1 MNSQRHVHAA
11 SLLPDGR
18 ILVTGG
24 QDGTGTLASAEVY
37 SPLAGTWT
45 ATAAMTSARYYHG
58 ANLLADGKVLVTGGY
73 SGSVALA
80 TAELYDPATGTWTSA
95 GTMASARYLH
105 AATLLPD
112 GKVLVTGGYRA
123 SAVLATA
130 ELYDPATG
138 TWTSAGTMASVRYH
152 HAATLLPDGK
162 VLVTGGYNG
171 AVSLATAELY
181 DPATGTWT
189 SAGSMGSPRYSHSAT
204 LLPDGK
210 VLVAGGYNGAVL
222 TTAELYD
229 PSTGAWTSAG
239 SMASGHYQHAAVRLP
254 QGKVLVIGGYA
265 TTPVA
270 AAELYDPVTGT
281 WSSAGPMSSA
291 RVYLSAILLPDG
303 RALAIGGYNGSVALA
318 TTELYDPAA
327 GTWTATGATASAHG
341 DSTATLL
348 PNGKVLI
355 AGGTHAV
362 GMTASTELYEPSTG
376 TWTATSAMISA
387 RGHHS
392 ATLLRTG
399 QLLVAG
405 GAAGSSVLSTTELY
419 DPAAGAWASL
429 SPMVSPRT
437 AHRAS
442 LLPDGTV
449 LVTGGANGLRVL
461 ATAELYDPASAAWKA
476 TSPMAAPRSQHT
488 STPLPTGK
496 VLISGGA
503 TGGATLAAAELYDP
517 ATGAWTATGSM
528 SSARHQHTA
537 TSLPDGRVLV
547 TGGSNGST
555 PLATAELYDPTAGTW
570 KATGSM
576 SSGRHQH
583 TATLLPDGK
592 VLVTGGSN
600 GSILLATA
608 ELYDPATGTWKVLAS
623 MNWARQAH
631 AAVLLPSS
639 RVLVTGG
646 ASATAELYDDLGTNE
661 AWRPKP
667 NAPGPLV
674 PGVAFTL
681 TGTGFRGPSGGCGD
695 SYRCGASDVPRL
707 LLLSPEGGGYV
718 PLSWQ
723 RFSDTEVR
731 VTLPPVGYGHY
742 LLFVSTH
749 AIASGQPVR
758 VVDST
763 APDTSLSTVPPLQA
777 REPRADFSLS
787 SPDTD
792 TVSYECGLD
801 EAPFVPCSS
810 TPSFE
815 RLPDGTHTL
824 AVRAIDASGN
834 ADTSPAI
841 HSWTVDTMAPAA
853 PLLRTPTL
861 DATVR
866 TLMPTFS
873 GTAEAGSTVTVFVDG
888 RQEGMATAT
897 EGAWS
902 FTLPRELAMGA
913 HAVEATATDAAG
925 NTGPASE
932 SARFIIRGSYG
943 WGCATLPASGVVPW
957 ALASLALALHRRR
970 RSGPP
975 SPLRQGSRA
984 LLPLLVLAT
993 VLGSAGR
1000 EALAS
1005 PLEQTSYPS
1014 TKNPHIRK
1022 AARLYDELEYE
1033 ASLKSLR
1040 EAETFAGNGPEETL
1054 WMVLMKGILHHS
1066 LRNDQEADEAFALAL
1081 TQRPSA
1087 QLPVP
1092 LPSQTLQERF
1102 ERVRRKLRAAQA
1114 VSEPSSTQ
1122 PAAQEPP
1129 ARPWSLMVGLRGEAE
1144 VVRFAVVPSLM
1155 AELAQA
1161 PMEGAGSGFG
1171 GALTVVLQSSPVLRA
1186 EGRLYPYDIQG
1197 ASLGWIRPH
1206 VLLGVT
1212 ALVPEGSVGGRAG
1225 VGVGLQTGAFR
1236 LFADVAYERF
1246 LNATAGRQSD
1256 ALLFSLGA
1264 GWSPLTPLR

>member
-1 MNSQRHVHAA
+1 MNSLRHVHAA
-11 SLLPDGR
+11 SLLPNGR
-18 ILVTGG
+18 VLVTGG
-24 QDGTGTLASAEVY
+24 SDGTSTLASAEVY
-37 SPLAGTWT
+37 DPLAGTWT
-45 ATAAMTSARYYHG
+45 ATGAMTSARYYH
-58 ANLLADGKVLVTGGY
+58 
-73 SGSVALA
+73 A
-80 TAELYDPATGTWTSA
+80 T
-95 GTMASARYLH
+95 
-105 AATLLPD
+105 TLLPD
-112 GKVLVTGGYRA
+112 GKVLVTGG
-123 SAVLATA
+123 SN
-130 ELYDPATG
+130 G
-138 TWTSAGTMASVRYH
+138 SV
-152 HAATLLPDGK
+152 A
-162 VLVTGGYNG
+162 
-171 AVSLATAELY
+171 LATAELY

-189 SAGSMGSPRYSHSAT
+189 SAGSMGSPRYNLSAT

-210 VLVAGGYNGAVL
+210 VLIAGGYNGSVL

-239 SMASGHYQHAAVRLP
+239 SMGSGHYLHAAIRLP
-254 QGKVLVIGGYA
+254 QGKVLVMGGYTTAPIA
-265 TTPVA
+265 T
-270 AAELYDPVTGT
+270 AELYDPATGT
-281 WSSAGPMSSA
+281 WSSAGSMSSA
-291 RVYLSAILLPDG
+291 RGYLAAILLPDG
-303 RALAIGGYNGSVALA
+303 RALVIGGYDGSAFLA

-348 PNGKVLI
+348 PNGKVLL
-355 AGGTHAV
+355 AGGTHEV
-362 GMTASTELYEPSTG
+362 GMTTSTELYEPSTG
-376 TWTATSAMISA
+376 TWTATSAMTSA

-399 QLLVAG
+399 QVLVAG
-405 GAAGSSVLSTTELY
+405 GAAGSSVLATTELY
-419 DPAAGAWASL
+419 DPAVGAWASL
-429 SPMVSPRT
+429 APMTSPRN
-437 AHRAS
+437 AHRAT
-442 LLPDGTV
+442 LLPDGRV
-449 LVTGGANGLRVL
+449 LVTGGSNGLRIL
-461 ATAELYDPASAAWKA
+461 ASAELYDPASAAWKA

-503 TGGATLAAAELYDP
+503 TGSATLAAAELYDP
-517 ATGAWTATGSM
+517 ATGTWKATSPM
-528 SSARHQHTA
+528 SSARHQHI
-537 TSLPDGRVLV
+537 
-547 TGGSNGST
+547 
-555 PLATAELYDPTAGTW
+555 
-570 KATGSM
+570 
-576 SSGRHQH
+576 
-583 TATLLPDGK
+583 ATLLPDGK

-600 GSILLATA
+600 GSTSLATAELYDPAAGTWKATGPMNSARSQHIATLLPTGKVLVTGGSNGSTVLATA

-623 MNWARQAH
+623 MNLARQAH

-667 NAPGPLV
+667 NAPGPLA
-674 PGVAFTL
+674 PGAAFTL

-707 LLLSPEGGGYV
+707 TLLSLEGGMYV
-718 PLSWQ
+718 PLTWQ

-731 VTLPPVGYGHY
+731 VTLPSVRYGHY
-742 LLFVSTH
+742 LLLVSTH
-749 AIASGQPVR
+749 AIASGLPVR
-758 VVDST
+758 VADAT
-763 APDTSLSTVPPLQA
+763 APDTSLSTVPPSQT

-815 RLPDGTHTL
+815 HLPDGAHTL
-824 AVRAIDASGN
+824 EVRAIDASGN

-841 HSWTVDTMAPAA
+841 HTWTVDTMAPAA
-853 PLLRTPTL
+853 PLLRTPTP

-888 RQEGMATAT
+888 QQEGMATAT
-897 EGAWS
+897 DGGWS
-902 FTLPRELAMGA
+902 FTLPRELAMGD
-913 HAVEATATDAAG
+913 HEVEATATDAAG

-932 SARFIIRGSYG
+932 PARFIIRGAYG

-957 ALASLALALHRRR
+957 ALAALALALHRPRASSRR
-970 RSGPP
+970 RSGPH
-975 SPLRQGSRA
+975 SPWRQGLRV

-1000 EALAS
+1000 EALAG
-1005 PLEQTSYPS
+1005 PLDRAFYPS
-1014 TKNPHIRK
+1014 TKNPHIRQ

-1033 ASLKSLR
+1033 AALESLR
-1040 EAETFAGNGPEETL
+1040 EAEVFAGNGPEETL
-1054 WMVLMKGILHHS
+1054 WLALMKGILHHS
-1066 LRNDQEADEAFALAL
+1066 LRNDQAADEAFELAL

-1102 ERVRRKLRAAQA
+1102 ERVRRKLRAAR

-1122 PAAQEPP
+1122 LAAQQSP

-1155 AELAQA
+1155 AEMAQA
-1161 PMEGAGSGFG
+1161 PKEGAGPGFG
-1171 GALTVVLQSSPVLRA
+1171 GALTVVLQPSPAVRA

-1212 ALVPEGSVGGRAG
+1212 ALVPEATVGGRVG
-1225 VGVGLQTGAFR
+1225 VGVGLRTGAFS

-1264 GWSPLTPLR
+1264 GWSPITPFR